1 MWVKTRIRGALAPLL
16 LVAGIGATGC
26 TASVTAEPVT
36 PVRARVLF
44 SYPVVH
50 VERAPARLHEHPHVV
65 YRGRNA
71 YLVGKRWYYP
81 SERGWV
87 YFAEEPRELRRYR
100 ETHADARPP
109 RRHLES
115 PREERRRRYYD

>member
-1 MWVKTRIRGALAPLL
+1 
-16 LVAGIGATGC
+16 
-26 TASVTAEPVT
+26 
-36 PVRARVLF
+36 VLF

-50 VERAPARLHEHPHVV
+50 VESAPPRVYERPHTV

-71 YLVGKRWYYP
+71 YLVDNRWYYP

-87 YFAEEPRELRRYR
+87 YFREEPRELRRYR
-100 ETHADARPP
+100 ETQADARPA
-109 RRHLES
+109 RRRVES

>member
-1 MWVKTRIRGALAPLL
+1 MLVKSRIQSALAPFL

-50 VERAPARLHEHPHVV
+50 VESAPPRVYERPHVV

-71 YLVGKRWYYP
+71 YLVGNRWYYP
-81 SERGWV
+81 AEGGWV
-87 YFAEEPRELRRYR
+87 YFREEPGELRRYR
-100 ETHADARPP
+100 EGHADARPA

-115 PREERRRRYYD
+115 PREDRRRRYYD

>member
-1 MWVKTRIRGALAPLL
+1 MLVKTRIRSALAPLL
-16 LVAGIGATGC
+16 LVAGISATGC

-50 VERAPARLHEHPHVV
+50 VESVPARIYERPHVP

-100 ETHADARPP
+100 ETHADARP
-109 RRHLES
+109 RYLES
-115 PREERRRRYYD
+115 PREQRRRRYYD

>member
-1 MWVKTRIRGALAPLL
+1 MLVKTRIRGALAPLL
-16 LVAGIGATGC
+16 LLAAIGATGC

-50 VERAPARLHEHPHVV
+50 VESAPARIHQHPHVV

-71 YLVGKRWYYP
+71 YLVNQRWYYP

-100 ETHADARPP
+100 EAHADARPA

-115 PREERRRRYYD
+115 PREQRRRRYYD

>member
-1 MWVKTRIRGALAPLL
+1 MLVKTRIQSALAPLL

-36 PVRARVLF
+36 PVHARVLF

-50 VERAPARLHEHPHVV
+50 VESAPPRVYERPHTV

-71 YLVGKRWYYP
+71 YLVDNRWYYP

-87 YFAEEPRELRRYR
+87 YFREEPRELRRYR
-100 ETHADARPP
+100 ETQADARPA
-109 RRHLES
+109 RRRVES